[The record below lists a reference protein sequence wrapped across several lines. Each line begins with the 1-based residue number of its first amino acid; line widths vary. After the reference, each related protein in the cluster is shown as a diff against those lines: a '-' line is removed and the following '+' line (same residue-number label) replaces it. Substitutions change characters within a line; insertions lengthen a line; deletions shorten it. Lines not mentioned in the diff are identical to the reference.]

1 MFLSQIIR
9 KPIHNVIAIVL
20 KILLLLDLSAYI
32 NHVVEQVVGWGNT
45 MDNAKP
51 SEILLHSNLSVLDHD
66 ICKKTLPNALV
77 FDKFCGVKDSG

>member
-1 MFLSQIIR
+1 MFLSQIMR
-9 KPIHNVIAIVL
+9 KPIQNVTAIVL
-20 KILLLLDLSAYI
+20 TILLLDLNAYI

-45 MDNAKP
+45 MDSAKP

-66 ICKKTLPNALV
+66 ICKKALPNALV